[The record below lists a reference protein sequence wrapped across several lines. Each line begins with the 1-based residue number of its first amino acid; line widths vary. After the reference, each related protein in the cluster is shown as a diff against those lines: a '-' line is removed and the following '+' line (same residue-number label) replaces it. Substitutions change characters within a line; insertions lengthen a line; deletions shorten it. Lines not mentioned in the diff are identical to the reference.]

1 MRTTREGRPIA
12 GKRTAAAPV
21 SNPPLCL
28 PVAVRRPPFPPSRGR
43 PGLSSTSRGSSGL
56 SFTRYPLPRRRGLRR
71 PADGTDP
78 TARPGRHGLAHR

>member
-1 MRTTREGRPIA
+1 VGCA
-12 GKRTAAAPV
+12 GVGALAAH
-21 SNPPLCL
+21 
-28 PVAVRRPPFPPSRGR
+28 
-43 PGLSSTSRGSSGL
+43 GLSSTSRGSSGL